1 LKLSSTIG
9 AAALLGGLALTQWP
23 APEGMGPQ
31 VLAGAGLAVIAIGLW
46 ASGAVAE
53 WIVALILFATAML
66 LKIAPAAV
74 VFSGFQSGALWL
86 VLGGLVVG
94 AAVGKTGLG
103 VRISRAILPFFGRGY
118 GGIIAGVVTIGVA
131 LSFLMPSSLGRI
143 VLMMPILLALAD
155 SLGFAPGSNGRY
167 GIVLA
172 CAIGTFILSFSILPA
187 SVPPM
192 VMTGLSEKLY
202 GYVPLYAEYLL
213 LHFPLLGA
221 LKALLL
227 VLIVLWLLPDK
238 PKVAA
243 TTLAPLAPMSP
254 EEKRLSFIVGISL
267 ALWLTDFLHHV
278 SPAWISLGAAI
289 ACLAPGLGVLSAQE
303 AQSKVNWTS
312 AFYIAGMLS
321 LGTLIMDTGFGE
333 WLGRAFLGVLAF
345 EPGAHARTFATVAGT
360 TALLAMATTQP
371 GIPAVMT
378 PLAGEI
384 AKAAALPVETV
395 LMMQVVGF
403 SVLLLPYQGP
413 PLVMALQLGA
423 VPVAVAARIT
433 LTLAAASVLIV
444 APLDYLWWLAL
455 GMFK

>member
-1 LKLSSTIG
+1 M
-9 AAALLGGLALTQWP
+9 LGGLTLTQLPPP
-23 APEGMGPQ
+23 AGIDPRAMG
-31 VLAGAGLAVIAIGLW
+31 GAGLAVIAIGLW

-53 WIVALILFATAML
+53 WFTALVLFAVAML

-86 VLGGLVVG
+86 VIGGLVVG

-103 VRISRAILPFFGRGY
+103 TRIARAILPVFGRSYLGV
-118 GGIIAGVVTIGVA
+118 IAGMVTIGVV

-143 VLMMPILLALAD
+143 VLMMPIILALAD
-155 SLGFAPGSNGRY
+155 SLGFGPGSNGRA
-167 GIVLA
+167 GVVLA
-172 CAIGTFILSFSILPA
+172 AGIGTFILSFSILPA
-187 SVPPM
+187 AVPPM

-221 LKALLL
+221 FKALLL
-227 VLIVLWLLPDK
+227 VAIVVRVLPDQ
-238 PKVAA
+238 PKAESG
-243 TTLAPLAPMSP
+243 TLAPLAPMSAD
-254 EEKRLSFIVGISL
+254 ERRLAVIVGVSL

-303 AQSKVNWTS
+303 AQGKVNWTS
-312 AFYIAGMLS
+312 AFYLAGMLS
-321 LGTLIMDTGFGE
+321 LGTLISETGFGDV
-333 WLGRAFLGVLAF
+333 LGRAFMEVLSF
-345 EPGAHARTFATVAGT
+345 EPGANGRTFAIVSGT

-384 AKAAALPVETV
+384 AKAAALPVATV

-403 SVLLLPYQGP
+403 STLVLPYQGP
-413 PLVMALQLGA
+413 PLVMAMQLGG
-423 VPVAVAARIT
+423 VSIGMAARVT
-433 LTLAAASVLIV
+433 VALALTSVVVIW
-444 APLDYLWWLAL
+444 PLDYLWWLAL
-455 GMFK
+455 GAFP